1 MERNAQVRL
10 DGRVAIVTGSSAG
23 WGRGVADELARRG
36 AAVCVNGRNRATV
49 DLAVAE
55 ITQAGGKAIGVV
67 ADVSIREDVDRL
79 VATTTDQLGRLD
91 IMINNAAGPLVPV
104 SVVDQTD
111 EAWRATFAATVDA
124 VLFGARAAARVFL
137 RQGTGG
143 RIINMAASSGVYGIA
158 DGAATA
164 AAKGAVLAAT
174 FSWALELADHGITVN
189 AVRAGVDTPGAAD
202 LVNRAREA
210 LVAAGRD
217 VPEDSREL
225 GVFPPSEAA
234 GLVVWL
240 ASDEASDVTGR
251 FIGVDG
257 PKIALWEVAS
267 PAHALRH
274 EPYWDVEAISR
285 ELPALLR
292 SHRTQ
297 PQGIGQMNPA
307 YHHVY
312 DTHEGHS

>member
-1 MERNAQVRL
+1 MEQNIQVRL
-10 DGRVAIVTGSSAG
+10 DGKVAIVTGSSVG

-36 AAVCVNGRNRATV
+36 AAVCVNGRHQATV
-49 DLAVAE
+49 DSAVAE
-55 ITQAGGKAIGVV
+55 IAQAGGRAIGVV
-67 ADVSIREDVDRL
+67 ADVSVREDVDRL
-79 VATTTDQLGRLD
+79 VATTTEQLGRLD
-91 IMINNAAGPLVPV
+91 IMINNAATPLVPA
-104 SVVDQTD
+104 SIVDQTD
-111 EAWRATFAATVDA
+111 ETWRAAFAGTVDA
-124 VLFGARAAARVFL
+124 VFYGARAAARVFL

-158 DGAATA
+158 DGAAIA
-164 AAKGAVLAAT
+164 AAKGGVLAAT
-174 FSWALELADHGITVN
+174 YSWALELADHGITVN
-189 AVRAGVDTPGAAD
+189 AVRAGVDTPGAAE
-202 LVNRAREA
+202 LVNRARAA

-217 VPEDSREL
+217 VPEDAREL
-225 GVFPPSEAA
+225 GVWPPSEAA

-267 PAHALRH
+267 PAHALWH
-274 EPYWDVEAISR
+274 KPYWDVEAISR

-307 YHHVY
+307 YKYVY
-312 DTHEGHS
+312 GTHETES